1 MGLEPQSWGGS
12 FLPHVFGLN
21 FDEARHQADRGALST
36 RVNSCV
42 PQDVSIVTTVG
53 SRHDYSHLQLYVNV
67 LE

>member
-1 MGLEPQSWGGS
+1 MGLEPQSSGGS
-12 FLPHVFGLN
+12 FLSHVFGLN
-21 FDEARHQADRGALST
+21 FDEARHHADHGDWST

-53 SRHDYSHLQLYVNV
+53 GRHDYSHLQLCVNA